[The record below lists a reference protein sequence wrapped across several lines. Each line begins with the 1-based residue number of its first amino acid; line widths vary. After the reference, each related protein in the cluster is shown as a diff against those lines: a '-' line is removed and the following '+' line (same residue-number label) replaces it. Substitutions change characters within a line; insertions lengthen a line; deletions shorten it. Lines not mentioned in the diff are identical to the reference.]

1 MFKHPIVNKLREK
14 NSTILKNCIGKAK
27 EFLNQVSTSEEEATK
42 SEEKPQTSKETPPPH
57 RPWTLLSVWKS
68 NLIWASE
75 GRAGRKEYG
84 YFWLVLSL
92 VCATAFGIYYL
103 SPFNRGDDSSL
114 LRILFALLIAA
125 MGAFILLHAV
135 SLIVLAIR
143 RIHDIGIS
151 ACWILLLFPQMI
163 LTYMVCADSQLTM
176 NITQIIIMGM
186 VLILFVWPGGK
197 PNIYGAEPAL
207 PPTEE
212 ELKDKPTFEWYL
224 CNFLLG
230 IVTFPLIMLFLLS
243 VF

>member
-14 NSTILKNCIGKAK
+14 NTTILKKCIGKAK
-27 EFLNQVSTSEEEATK
+27 VFLNQVPTSEEEPTK
-42 SEEKPQTSKETPPPH
+42 SEEKPQTLRETPPPR

-103 SPFNRGDDSSL
+103 SPFNRGDDNFL
-114 LRILFALLIAA
+114 LQILFALLIAS

-135 SLIVLAIR
+135 SLIFLAIR
-143 RIHDIGIS
+143 RIHDIGIP
-151 ACWILLLFPQMI
+151 ACWLLLLLPQMI

-197 PNIYGAEPAL
+197 PNIYGAGPVL

-212 ELKDKPTFEWYL
+212 ELKDKPSFMWWWY
-224 CNFLLG
+224 NFLLCFF
-230 IVTFPLIMLFLLS
+230 IIPTTIFILERF
-243 VF
+243 

>member
-1 MFKHPIVNKLREK
+1 MW
-14 NSTILKNCIGKAK
+14 KA
-27 EFLNQVSTSEEEATK
+27 
-42 SEEKPQTSKETPPPH
+42 
-57 RPWTLLSVWKS
+57 

-84 YFWLVLSL
+84 YFWLVFSL
-92 VCATAFGIYYL
+92 VCATVFGIYYL
-103 SPFNRGDDSSL
+103 SPFNRGDDSFL
-114 LRILFALLIAA
+114 LRILFAVLIAA

-135 SLIVLAIR
+135 SLIFLAIR

-151 ACWILLLFPQMI
+151 ACWILLLLPQMI

-197 PNIYGAEPAL
+197 PNIYGAGPVL

-212 ELKDKPTFEWYL
+212 ELKDKPTFMWWLY
-224 CNFLLG
+224 NFLLCFF
-230 IVTFPLIMLFLLS
+230 IFPTTIFILERFN
-243 VF
+243 

>member
-1 MFKHPIVNKLREK
+1 MKSSLK
-14 NSTILKNCIGKAK
+14 TILKKCIGKAK
-27 EFLNQVSTSEEEATK
+27 VFLNHVPTSEEEATK
-42 SEEKPQTSKETPPPH
+42 SEEKPQTLRETPPPH
-57 RPWTLLSVWKS
+57 RPWTLLSVWKA
-68 NLIWASE
+68 NLILASE

-84 YFWLVLSL
+84 YFWLVFSL

-103 SPFNRGDDSSL
+103 SPFNRGDADSSL

-151 ACWILLLFPQMI
+151 ACWILLLLPQMI

-176 NITQIIIMGM
+176 NITQIIIMCM

-197 PNIYGAEPAL
+197 PNIYGAGPAL

-212 ELKDKPTFEWYL
+212 ELKDKPSFMWWWY
-224 CNFLLG
+224 NFLLCFF
-230 IVTFPLIMLFLLS
+230 IIPTTIFILERF
-243 VF
+243 

>member
-1 MFKHPIVNKLREK
+1 MFKHPIVNKLRENK
-14 NSTILKNCIGKAK
+14 SAILKNCIGKAK
-27 EFLNQVSTSEEEATK
+27 AFLNRSTKEPTK
-42 SEEKPQTSKETPPPH
+42 SEENPQALRETPPPA

-68 NLIWASE
+68 NLIFASE

-84 YFWLVLSL
+84 YFWLVFSL

-135 SLIVLAIR
+135 SLIFLAIR

-151 ACWILLLFPQMI
+151 ACWLLLLLPQMI

-186 VLILFVWPGGK
+186 VFILFVWPGGK
-197 PNIYGAEPAL
+197 PNIYGAGPVL

-224 CNFLLG
+224 YNFLLCFLT
-230 IVTFPLIMLFLLS
+230 IPTTIFILLS

>member
-1 MFKHPIVNKLREK
+1 MFKHPIVNKLRENK
-14 NSTILKNCIGKAK
+14 STILKKCIGKAK
-27 EFLNQVSTSEEEATK
+27 VFLNQVPTSEEEPTK
-42 SEEKPQTSKETPPPH
+42 SEKKPQTLRETPPR
-57 RPWTLLSVWKS
+57 RPWTLLLVWKA

-84 YFWLVLSL
+84 YFWFVFSL

-114 LRILFALLIAA
+114 LRILFALLIAS
-125 MGAFILLHAV
+125 MGAFILLHAL
-135 SLIVLAIR
+135 SLIFLAIR

-151 ACWILLLFPQMI
+151 ACYLLLLLPQMI
-163 LTYMVCADSQLTM
+163 LTYMVCANSQLTM

-197 PNIYGAEPAL
+197 PNIYGAGPVL

-212 ELKDKPTFEWYL
+212 ELKDKPTFEWYW
-224 CNFLLG
+224 CNFFLG
-230 IVTFPLIMLFLLS
+230 IVTVPLIMLFLLA

>member
-1 MFKHPIVNKLREK
+1 MFKHPIVNKLREN

-27 EFLNQVSTSEEEATK
+27 VFLNRSTKEPTK
-42 SEEKPQTSKETPPPH
+42 SEEKPQTPKETPP
-57 RPWTLLSVWKS
+57 RCPWSLLLVWKA

-84 YFWLVLSL
+84 YFWLVFSV
-92 VCATAFGIYYL
+92 VCATTFGIYYL

-114 LRILFALLIAA
+114 LRILFAVLIAA

-151 ACWILLLFPQMI
+151 SCWLLLLLPQMI

-176 NITQIIIMGM
+176 NITQIIIIGM

-197 PNIYGAEPAL
+197 PNIYGAGPAL

-212 ELKDKPTFEWYL
+212 EFKDKPMFEWYL
-224 CNFLLG
+224 CNFLLCFFT
-230 IVTFPLIMLFLLS
+230 IPTTIFFLLS

>member
-14 NSTILKNCIGKAK
+14 KTTILKKCIGKAK
-27 EFLNQVSTSEEEATK
+27 EFLNHSTKEPTK
-42 SEEKPQTSKETPPPH
+42 SEKKPQTPKETPPR
-57 RPWTLLSVWKS
+57 RPWTLLLVWKT

-84 YFWLVLSL
+84 YFWLVFSL

-103 SPFNRGDDSSL
+103 SPFNRGDDSFL
-114 LRILFALLIAA
+114 LQILFAVLIAA

-135 SLIVLAIR
+135 SLIFLAIR

-151 ACWILLLFPQMI
+151 ACWLLLLLPQMI

-197 PNIYGAEPAL
+197 PNIYGAGPVL

-224 CNFLLG
+224 CNFFLGNSIFLVLMFILLN
-230 IVTFPLIMLFLLS
+230 S
-243 VF
+243 

>member
-1 MFKHPIVNKLREK
+1 MFKQPIVNKLKEK

-27 EFLNQVSTSEEEATK
+27 EFLNQVPTSEEEQTK
-42 SEEKPQTSKETPPPH
+42 SEEKPQPPKETPPR

-68 NLIWASE
+68 NLIWASA

-92 VCATAFGIYYL
+92 VCATEFGIYYL

-114 LRILFALLIAA
+114 LRILFAVLIAA

-135 SLIVLAIR
+135 SLIFLAIR

-151 ACWILLLFPQMI
+151 ACWILLLLPQMI

-186 VLILFVWPGGK
+186 VFILFVWPGGK
-197 PNIYGAEPAL
+197 PNIYGAEPVL

-224 CNFLLG
+224 CNFFLG
-230 IVTFPLIMLFLLS
+230 IVTFPTIIFILLS

>member
-1 MFKHPIVNKLREK
+1 MFKHPIVNKLRENK
-14 NSTILKNCIGKAK
+14 STILKNCIGKAK
-27 EFLNQVSTSEEEATK
+27 AFLNRSTKDPTK
-42 SEEKPQTSKETPPPH
+42 SEENPQTLTETPPPR
-57 RPWTLLSVWKS
+57 RPWTLFLVWKA
-68 NLIWASE
+68 NLILASE

-135 SLIVLAIR
+135 SLIFLAIR

-151 ACWILLLFPQMI
+151 SCWILLLLPQMI

-176 NITQIIIMGM
+176 NITQIIMIGM

-197 PNIYGAEPAL
+197 PNIYGAGPVL

-212 ELKDKPTFEWYL
+212 ELKDKPTFEWYW
-224 CNFLLG
+224 CNFFLG
-230 IVTFPLIMLFLLS
+230 IVTVLTTIFILLS